1 MQSLF
6 EQPKGT
12 LSTGLQ
18 AIVGFI
24 PQPGIHSR
32 RAHI

>member
-12 LSTGLQ
+12 LSKDLQ
-18 AIVGFI
+18 AIFGFI
-24 PQPGIHSR
+24 PS
-32 RAHI
+32 AWYS